1 MTVELTIANLL
12 TIVIAVIAAM
22 WGLGKLLLSQNR
34 RQLDER
40 FTRMDTRFDAVDR
53 QQKEEAKEWRRVE
66 RDVLEMKAALPLDY
80 VRREDYVRG
89 QSVIEAKL
97 DGLAKLVQTVQVR
110 TLLGKGAPHDDH

>member
-1 MTVELTIANLL
+1 MTVELTITNIL

-22 WGLGKLLLSQNR
+22 WGLGKLLLSQNQ
-34 RQLDER
+34 RQLDQR
-40 FTRMDTRFDAVDR
+40 FTRMDKRFDDVD
-53 QQKEEAKEWRRVE
+53 QQQREEAKEWRRVE
-66 RDVLEMKAALPLDY
+66 RDVLQLKAALPLDY

>member
-12 TIVIAVIAAM
+12 TIVIAVISIM
-22 WGLGKLLLSQNR
+22 WGLGKLLLSQNQ
-34 RQLDER
+34 RQLDQR
-40 FTRMDTRFDAVDR
+40 FTRMDARFDAVDL

-66 RDVLEMKAALPLDY
+66 RDVLQLKAALPLDY

-110 TLLGKGAPHDDH
+110 TLLGKGAPHDDN

>member
-1 MTVELTIANLL
+1 MTVELTITNVI
-12 TIVIAVIAAM
+12 TIIALVIAAM
-22 WGLGKLLLSQNR
+22 WALGKLLLSQNR

-40 FTRMDTRFDAVDR
+40 FTRMDTRFDAVDL
-53 QQKEEAKEWRRVE
+53 QQREEAKEWRRVE
-66 RDVLEMKAALPLDY
+66 RDVLQLKAALPLDY

-97 DGLAKLVQTVQVR
+97 DGLAKLVQTVQVQ